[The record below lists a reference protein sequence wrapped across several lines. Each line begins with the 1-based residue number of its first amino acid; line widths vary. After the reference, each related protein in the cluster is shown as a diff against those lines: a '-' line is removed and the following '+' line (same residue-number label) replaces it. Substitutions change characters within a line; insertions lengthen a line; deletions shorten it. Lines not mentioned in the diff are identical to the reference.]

1 MSFFLKLFLYLVL
14 QWQQI
19 WTFNPFLML
28 KAFICLTYCRPYLTS
43 RGERDIWSFHFD
55 ILKSIQTEM
64 WSVTFC
70 VQQSDAS
77 QQKEGINWF
86 HAHNLLLLRSLSLT
100 SGGHHLNSQGHYGC
114 KHSQTDTFFFG
125 IFKCLECA
133 KTVLTGSYN
142 WRFFPG
148 RCKQR
153 TQHTANGWAIEGLIA
168 VI

>member
-1 MSFFLKLFLYLVL
+1 MFLYLVL

-43 RGERDIWSFHFD
+43 RGERDIWSFHFE

-64 WSVTFC
+64 WSVTCF
-70 VQQSDAS
+70 V
-77 QQKEGINWF
+77 F
-86 HAHNLLLLRSLSLT
+86 
-100 SGGHHLNSQGHYGC
+100 NSQMLHNRKKASIGFTHIICY
-114 KHSQTDTFFFG
+114 SWDPYLWPLEDTTWTVRVTMGANTAKLTLFWGLFQIFG
-125 IFKCLECA
+125 MC

-168 VI
+168 VK